1 MSKPINRNKKEFK
14 MINSFALLFFVIIFA
29 AILTHIIPA
38 GHFDTIE
45 VNGRMVINPD
55 SFKFIESNPASF
67 FDIFRAVPYGLVASA
82 MLVIGTMMIG
92 GSIGVIQE
100 TGALN
105 IGISKAISKLG
116 NKGGNLVLVLIF
128 CIFAS
133 LGGFLGFIEAS
144 IPFIPLAIS
153 IAVGLGYDSITG
165 VAVALLG
172 AMIGFSSGPTNPL
185 TVGISQSLAGL
196 PMFSGLSFRIV
207 IFVITIIVSLHHIL
221 KYSKSIKADSSKSL
235 MHDIDTSDL
244 SFDVDTFQ
252 KEKFTLAHKLII
264 LTLIGCLGLF
274 IYGAINFRWYF
285 NELSALFILIALVAG
300 VLGKLGINKTAEVFV
315 KGASGIAG
323 GALII
328 GVARGIQWILESG
341 NIIDTI
347 IHSISTPLSTLP
359 PVISAIAMLLFI
371 CVINF
376 FIPSGSGK
384 AVITMPIMLP
394 MADIVGISKQ
404 TAILAYQLGDGITN
418 IIYPTLGVVL
428 IALAFGKVPYDRW
441 FKFTISL
448 VIKLLI
454 LSTIFL
460 FVAIQINYGPF

>member
-1 MSKPINRNKKEFK
+1 MDKKMNKKEFK
-14 MINSFALLFFVIIFA
+14 MIDSYALLFFVIIFA

-38 GHFDTIE
+38 GQFTKVE
-45 VNGRMVINPD
+45 VNGRMIVDPN
-55 SFKFIESNPASF
+55 SFKFIQSNPASF
-67 FDIFRAVPYGLVASA
+67 FDVFRAAPYGLVSSA

-92 GSIGVIQE
+92 GSINVVQE

-105 IGISKAISKLG
+105 IGISKVISKLG
-116 NKGGNLVLVLIF
+116 NKGGNLVLIIIF
-128 CIFAS
+128 CIFAV

-153 IAVGLGYDSITG
+153 IAIGLGYDSLIG

-196 PMFSGLSFRIV
+196 PMFSGLNFRII
-207 IFVITIIVSLHHIL
+207 IFIITIVVSLHHIL
-221 KYSKSIKADSSKSL
+221 KYSKMIKSDPTKSL
-235 MHDIDTSDL
+235 MYDIDTSDL
-244 SFDVDTFQ
+244 KFDADRAE
-252 KEKFTLAHKLII
+252 KENFTLAHKLII
-264 LTLIGCLGLF
+264 LSLVGCLGIFL
-274 IYGAINFRWYF
+274 YGALNLKWYF
-285 NELSALFILIALVAG
+285 NELSALFILNAVIAG
-300 VLGKLGINKTAEVFV
+300 SLGKLGINKTSQVFI

-328 GVARGIQWILESG
+328 GVAAGIQWILNSS

-347 IHSISTPLSTLP
+347 IYSISTPLSTLP

-404 TAILAYQLGDGITN
+404 TAILAYQLGDGLTN
-418 IIYPTLGVVL
+418 IIYPTVGVVL
-428 IALAFGKVPYDRW
+428 IALAFGKVPFDRW
-441 FKFTISL
+441 FKFTILL
-448 VIKLLI
+448 VVKLLI
-454 LSTIFL
+454 LSAIFL
-460 FVAIQINYGPF
+460 FIAIKINYGPF

>member
-1 MSKPINRNKKEFK
+1 MNQEKKRFK

-38 GHFDTIE
+38 GQFDKVE
-45 VNGRMVINPD
+45 VNGRMVVDPV
-55 SFKFIESNPASF
+55 SFKLIASTPASF
-67 FDIFRAVPYGLVASA
+67 FDVFRAVPYGLVASA
-82 MLVIGTMMIG
+82 MLVIGTMIIG

-116 NKGGNLVLVLIF
+116 NKGGNLVLILIF
-128 CIFAS
+128 CIFAT

-153 IAVGLGYDSITG
+153 VAIGLGYDSIIG

-221 KYSKSIKADSSKSL
+221 KYSTLIKADPSKSL
-235 MHDIDTSDL
+235 MKDIDTSDL
-244 SFDVDTFQ
+244 SFDVDLFE
-252 KEKFTLAHKLII
+252 KEKFKLAHKLII

-274 IYGAINFRWYF
+274 IYGALNFRWYF
-285 NELSALFILIALVAG
+285 NELSALFILTAVIAGA
-300 VLGKLGINKTAEVFV
+300 LGRLGINKTAEVFI
-315 KGASGIAG
+315 KGASKIAS

-341 NIIDTI
+341 NIIDTLI
-347 IHSISTPLSTLP
+347 YSISTPLSTLP
-359 PVISAIAMLLFI
+359 PLVSAIAMLLFI
-371 CVINF
+371 CVVNF

-384 AVITMPIMLP
+384 AIITMPIMIP
-394 MADIVGISKQ
+394 MADIVGISRQ
-404 TAILAYQLGDGITN
+404 TTILAYQLGDGITN

-428 IALAFGKVPYDRW
+428 IALAFGKVPFDKW
-441 FKFTISL
+441 FKFTILL

-454 LSTIFL
+454 LSMIFL
-460 FVAIQINYGPF
+460 FIAVKINYGPF